1 MKTTNSNITVG
12 LTKHALDL
20 KIGDM
25 TVEKK
30 KKAIQACVEKKK
42 AIQACVEKK
51 KVNNNVGLV
60 NNITR
65 LINNRQNKSK
75 MRTTN
80 QLPNAD

>member
-1 MKTTNSNITVG
+1 MKTTDSNITVG

-25 TVEKK
+25 TVEK
-30 KKAIQACVEKKK
+30 KKK

>member
-42 AIQACVEKK
+42 
-51 KVNNNVGLV
+51 VNNNVRLV
-60 NNITR
+60 NSTSIMR

-75 MRTTN
+75 KRTTN

>member
-30 KKAIQACVEKKK
+30 KKAIQACVEKKR
-42 AIQACVEKK
+42 
-51 KVNNNVGLV
+51 VNNNVGLV

-75 MRTTN
+75 MRSTN

>member
-1 MKTTNSNITVG
+1 MKTTDSNITVG
-12 LTKHALDL
+12 LTKHALNL
-20 KIGDM
+20 KTGDM

-30 KKAIQACVEKKK
+30 KPYKHVLK
-42 AIQACVEKK
+42 KK

>member
-42 AIQACVEKK
+42 
-51 KVNNNVGLV
+51 VNNNVGLV
-60 NNITR
+60 YNITR

>member
-25 TVEKK
+25 TVEK
-30 KKAIQACVEKKK
+30 KKK

>member
-1 MKTTNSNITVG
+1 MQPTNSNITVG

-42 AIQACVEKK
+42 
-51 KVNNNVGLV
+51 VNYNVGLV
-60 NNITR
+60 YNITR

>member
-1 MKTTNSNITVG
+1 MKTTDSNITVG
-12 LTKHALDL
+12 LTKHALNL
-20 KIGDM
+20 KTGDM

-30 KKAIQACVEKKK
+30 KPYKHVLK
-42 AIQACVEKK
+42 KK
-51 KVNNNVGLV
+51 KVNNNVRLV
-60 NNITR
+60 NSTSIMR